1 MRALFLSVTAGHGHH
16 SAAKAVIAHLE
27 ERGVECAMLD
37 TFEYINPMLSESIA
51 RVNSISTR
59 FTPSVYGNLYRL
71 AEKKEKNNAKFSIS
85 KIINSILSKKLIK
98 YVREFQP
105 DVLVCTHVFAAQ
117 IVTALK
123 KKNLVA
129 NTIGI
134 ITDFTVHPFWE
145 DTDLDYYVTASEL
158 LNHQIIRKGIPSE
171 KVKTTG
177 IPIHAKFSN
186 KISRLE
192 ARRLLGIEDKT
203 TIFVMSGGTGHGNV
217 FEFICKLDKLDLD
230 FQIIS
235 VCGNNKRLK
244 NKIDKFESRKKIYN
258 YGYVDNV
265 DIIMDASNCI
275 VTKPGGLTI
284 SESLAKWL
292 PIILVNPIP
301 GQENR
306 NVEFLLNNGV
316 AVKTSPTFPIDEVV
330 FQLMSNDSR
339 QKTLKGLIKAI
350 GKPNSSRDLGE
361 FIIEL
366 IHEKQKNNDGALLNF
381 QLEKN
386 NGNIFTVFM
395 NSLGLVLIKN
405 YISTLLEFFDKNI

>member
-16 SAAKAVIAHLE
+16 SAAKAVIANLE

-37 TFEYINPMLSESIA
+37 TFEYITPILSESIA
-51 RVNSISTR
+51 KVNSISTR

-98 YVREFQP
+98 YIKEFQP
-105 DVLVCTHVFAAQ
+105 DVVVCTHVFAAQ
-117 IVTALK
+117 IVTALNK
-123 KKNLVA
+123 RNLVA

-134 ITDFTVHPFWE
+134 ISDFTVHPFWE

-158 LNHQIIRKGIPSE
+158 LNHQIIRKGIPFE
-171 KVKTTG
+171 KVKATG
-177 IPIHAKFSN
+177 IPVHAKFSD
-186 KISRLE
+186 KIDRLE

-217 FEFICKLDKLDLD
+217 FEFICKLDKLGLD
-230 FQIIS
+230 FQVIS

-265 DIIMDASNCI
+265 DVIMDASNCI
-275 VTKPGGLTI
+275 VTKPGGLTV
-284 SESLAKWL
+284 SESLAKGL
-292 PIILVNPIP
+292 PIILINPIP

-306 NVEFLLNNGV
+306 NVEFLLNNGL
-316 AVKTSPTFPIDEVV
+316 AIKTSPTFPLDEAV
-330 FQLMSNDSR
+330 FQLMFNDYR
-339 QKTLKGLIKAI
+339 QKNLQELIKNI
-350 GKPNSSRDLGE
+350 GKPNSSKELGE
-361 FIIEL
+361 FIVEL
-366 IHEKQKNNDGALLNF
+366 ISKNKVDENKVFLEFQPKKNN
-381 QLEKN
+381 K
-386 NGNIFTVFM
+386 NIFTVFM
-395 NSLGLVLIKN
+395 NSLGLVLVKS
-405 YISTLLEFFDKNI
+405 YISALLEFFDKNI